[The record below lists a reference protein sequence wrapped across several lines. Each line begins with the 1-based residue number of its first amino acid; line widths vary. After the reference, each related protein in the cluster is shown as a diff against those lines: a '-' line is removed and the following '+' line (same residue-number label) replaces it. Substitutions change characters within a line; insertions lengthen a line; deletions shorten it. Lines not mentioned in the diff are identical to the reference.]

1 MKAMTIVAATA
12 AVSRMA
18 EGQGLDVKHLQPN
31 KTAAIA
37 NGAWAAGDTLY

>member
-1 MKAMTIVAATA
+1 MSAGRTVAAM
-12 AVSRMA
+12 AVVSCMA

-37 NGAWAAGDTLY
+37 NGVWAAGDTLY